1 MRNSLISFF
10 GTLFILS
17 ISSCQQQ
24 KRDNAVE
31 ITSIKML
38 LQKEASSWRSG
49 NYKEHSECWYIQ
61 PYSRILVSLAD
72 GRTFDVPPSA
82 MKDPKTTMGNG
93 GKAIQ
98 SNFKFK
104 INETDAWVSHN
115 EVSIAKDG
123 QKTFSYEIRMLEK
136 VNNQWKI
143 VGQSIHIYH
152 PK

>member
-1 MRNSLISFF
+1 MKSLFISIF
-10 GTLFILS
+10 GALFILS
-17 ISSCQQQ
+17 LTGCQQQ
-24 KRDNAVE
+24 KRDNTVE
-31 ITSIKML
+31 IAAIKKL
-38 LQKEASSWRSG
+38 LQKEASSWRSA
-49 NYKEHSECWYIQ
+49 NFKEHSDCWYLQ

-72 GRTFDVPPSA
+72 GHTFDVPPSA

-104 INETDAWVSHN
+104 INENDAWVSHD

-123 QKTFSYEIRMLEK
+123 QKTYSYEIRLLEK
-136 VNNQWKI
+136 INNQWKF
-143 VGQSIHIYH
+143 VGQSIHIYN